1 MKFSIRNL
9 LVGLVLIIVLA
20 VVFLRG
26 DQLAELAETMQR
38 GSTIPL
44 VAAILTQLCK
54 YVSQSFAYSSCFRAV
69 GEHMAPRT
77 TLPLVFGTFFMNT
90 IAPSLN
96 LAGTTLVV
104 DDARRRGIS
113 PGKATSAA
121 LLMQITIDGKPL
133 DFKRHVYLMLNKP
146 QGYVSAT
153 EDRDHQ
159 TVLELVPEAYRGRDL
174 FPAGR
179 LDRDT
184 TGLMIITDD
193 GALAH
198 NILAPKK
205 HVPKLY
211 RVELDIPVTEEMRE
225 RFLVGVVLNDGV
237 CKAADLTKIDTR
249 IALVTLR
256 EGRYHQIKRMF
267 GCCGAA
273 VVALKRLGMGKLYLP
288 EDLAE
293 GECRELTA
301 EELAL
306 LQAR

>member
-1 MKFSIRNL
+1 MERIDKIIASQGQYSRKE
-9 LVGLVLIIVLA
+9 VKALIAKDRVA
-20 VVFLRG
+20 VDGTPV
-26 DQLAELAETMQR
+26 
-38 GSTIPL
+38 
-44 VAAILTQLCK
+44 K
-54 YVSQSFAYSSCFRAV
+54 SSSDKADPAV
-69 GEHMAPRT
+69 
-77 TLPLVFGTFFMNT
+77 
-90 IAPSLN
+90 
-96 LAGTTLVV
+96 
-104 DDARRRGIS
+104 
-113 PGKATSAA
+113 
-121 LLMQITIDGKPL
+121 MQITIDGKPL

-225 RFLVGVVLNDGV
+225 RFLAGVVLNDGV

-267 GCCGAA
+267 GSCGAA

-306 LQAR
+306 LQARQAGC

>member
-1 MKFSIRNL
+1 MERIDKIIASQGQYARKE
-9 LVGLVLIIVLA
+9 VKALIAKDRVA
-20 VVFLRG
+20 VDGTPV
-26 DQLAELAETMQR
+26 
-38 GSTIPL
+38 
-44 VAAILTQLCK
+44 K
-54 YVSQSFAYSSCFRAV
+54 SSSDKADPAV
-69 GEHMAPRT
+69 
-77 TLPLVFGTFFMNT
+77 
-90 IAPSLN
+90 
-96 LAGTTLVV
+96 
-104 DDARRRGIS
+104 
-113 PGKATSAA
+113 
-121 LLMQITIDGKPL
+121 MQITIDGKPL
-133 DFKRHVYLMLNKP
+133 DFKR

-225 RFLVGVVLNDGV
+225 RFLAGVVLNDGV

-267 GCCGAA
+267 GCCGAV

-306 LQAR
+306 LQARQAGC